1 MHYNNESFSYSFM
14 IIISKVMT
22 SMKHVKKFQI
32 ACTLAVC
39 CTQLMALAQSWGA
52 ALNKGFAYIEQ
63 HGGNSGFRSKV
74 GVRL

>member
-22 SMKHVKKFQI
+22 FVFLI
-32 ACTLAVC
+32 ACATAVC
-39 CTQLMALAQSWGA
+39 RTQLMVLAQSWGA
-52 ALNKGFAYIEQ
+52 ALNTGFADIKQ
-63 HGGNSGFRSKV
+63 RGRNSGFRSKV

>member
-22 SMKHVKKFQI
+22 FMKHIKMFSNC
-32 ACTLAVC
+32 ALYGSMSHAV
-39 CTQLMALAQSWGA
+39 LAQSRGA
-52 ALNKGFAYIEQ
+52 ALNKGFADIKQ
-63 HGGNSGFRSKV
+63 CGRNSGFRSKV

>member
-22 SMKHVKKFQI
+22 SMKHVQKIQI
-32 ACTLAVC
+32 ACAMAVC
-39 CTQLMALAQSWGA
+39 RTQLMVLAQSRGA
-52 ALNKGFAYIEQ
+52 ALNKGFADIKQ
-63 HGGNSGFRSKV
+63 RGGNSGFRSKV